1 MTKVKDIILVPL
13 EPFDLECIRQLQGV
27 TFQAGS
33 FDKRF
38 CYGMALYL
46 TKPDSPFSQKQQRL
60 LRYMVHRYRRQIRG
74 HKCTQWCEN
83 PYKTT
88 RIPSEDDKQR
98 LAEWNRRVRE
108 NNEQT

>member
-1 MTKVKDIILVPL
+1 MTKVKDIVLVPL
-13 EPFDLECIRQLQGV
+13 EPFDLECIRQLQAV

-74 HKCTQWCEN
+74 HRCTQWCEN
-83 PYKTT
+83 PYKK
-88 RIPSEDDKQR
+88 SASLDDLQR
-98 LAEWNRRVRE
+98 LDEWNRRVRE
-108 NNEQT
+108 NQE